1 MGSGN
6 SKDFDANVLL
16 RGGGHRMFANL
27 GPCKQYLYINRVN
40 I

>member
-6 SKDFDANVLL
+6 SKDFDTNALL

-27 GPCKQYLYINRVN
+27 GPCINN
-40 I
+40 SNFFIH